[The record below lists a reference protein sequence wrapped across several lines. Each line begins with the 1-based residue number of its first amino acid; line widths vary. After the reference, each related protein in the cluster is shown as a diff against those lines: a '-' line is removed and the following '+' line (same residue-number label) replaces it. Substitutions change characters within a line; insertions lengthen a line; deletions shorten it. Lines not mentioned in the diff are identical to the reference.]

1 VIRVVEPKKAVDITA
16 FFRHEKVT
24 IFMRSHR
31 HLALALLLGLTIAVM
46 ASPFAAQSEKSPAP
60 ADKHA
65 TSRLRIEVT
74 GGDQNKPISDASVYV
89 RFPKD
94 KKVEL
99 DLKTNQ
105 EGVARSPAIPQ
116 GRVLIQIVVPGWK
129 TYGEYHNVT
138 EAEQT
143 IQIHLVKPPIRW
155 Y

>member
-1 VIRVVEPKKAVDITA
+1 MSIRSSAYA
-16 FFRHEKVT
+16 
-24 IFMRSHR
+24 S
-31 HLALALLLGLTIAVM
+31 LALFLALSAVVM
-46 ASPFAAQSEKSPAP
+46 APMLAAQSEKSPAP
-60 ADKHA
+60 DKHA

-74 GGDQNKPISDASVYV
+74 GGDQNKPVSDASVYL

-105 EGVARSPAIPQ
+105 EGIARSPQIPQ

-129 TYGEYHNVT
+129 TYGEYHDVT